1 MEASGAKC
9 HGLRWKGVRLVFLGT
24 YLPKLDDKGR
34 IILPAKFR
42 DAFADGLVVTRTQER
57 ALAVYTAKA
66 FEELMAPVA
75 SAPTTVKQVRDYQ
88 RMLAAGA
95 SFEVPDKQGRITIP
109 PILRKYAGLER
120 DVVVIGA
127 GNRAEIWDN
136 AAWEKYSEASE
147 SGFADLDEEF
157 MAQP

>member
-1 MEASGAKC
+1 M
-9 HGLRWKGVRLVFLGT
+9 FLGT
-24 YLPKLDDKGR
+24 YTPKLDDKGR
-34 IILPAKFR
+34 LILPAKFR

-57 ALAVYTAKA
+57 ALAVYTQAA
-66 FEELMAPVA
+66 FERLMEPVA

-109 PILRKYAGLER
+109 PILRRYAGLDR

-127 GNRAEIWDN
+127 GTRAEIWD
-136 AAWEKYSEASE
+136 AGTWATYSEASE
-147 SGFADLDEEF
+147 AGFSELDEEF
-157 MAQP
+157 MPTP

>member
-1 MEASGAKC
+1 M
-9 HGLRWKGVRLVFLGT
+9 FLGT

-42 DAFADGLVVTRTQER
+42 DAFAEGLVVTRIQER
-57 ALAVYTAKA
+57 ALAIYTAKA

-109 PILRKYAGLER
+109 PILRKYAGLDR

-127 GNRAEIWDN
+127 GNRAEIWDL
-136 AAWEKYSEASE
+136 AAWEQYSEASE
-147 SGFADLDEEF
+147 AGFADLDEEF
-157 MAQP
+157 MVPL